1 MSRVLRAKRQNILDI
16 PSEILFCL
24 ILEESNIFFLF
35 KKKRFLFCFVLT
47 VFNELMSDALPL
59 TKESSLPYHTERPV
73 ELWRLLEMP
82 GLSSVFLF
90 ILFVP
95 QRLLSFTL

>member
-35 KKKRFLFCFVLT
+35 KKERFLFCFVLT

-59 TKESSLPYHTERPV
+59 T
-73 ELWRLLEMP
+73 LLRV
-82 GLSSVFLF
+82 GKKVLF
-90 ILFVP
+90 PII
-95 QRLLSFTL
+95 RSDLLNCGGF